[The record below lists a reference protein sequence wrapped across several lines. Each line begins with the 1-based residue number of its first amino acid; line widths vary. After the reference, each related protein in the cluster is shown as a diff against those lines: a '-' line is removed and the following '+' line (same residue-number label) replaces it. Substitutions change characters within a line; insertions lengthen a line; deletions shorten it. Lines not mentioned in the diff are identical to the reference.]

1 MSNSEKYQPKYPVG
15 HEYKVGN
22 TNYYIDKIENGMYY
36 ERCSSIAG
44 YMVTRCDVFD
54 ANHRLDKESVSLGIG
69 LKPHPETTKGENESS

>member
-1 MSNSEKYQPKYPVG
+1 MSTNKYQPKYPVG
-15 HEYKVGN
+15 YEYNVGN

-54 ANHRLDKESVSLGIG
+54 ANHGAGESVSLGIFG
-69 LKPHPETTKGENESS
+69 INSQENDNEST